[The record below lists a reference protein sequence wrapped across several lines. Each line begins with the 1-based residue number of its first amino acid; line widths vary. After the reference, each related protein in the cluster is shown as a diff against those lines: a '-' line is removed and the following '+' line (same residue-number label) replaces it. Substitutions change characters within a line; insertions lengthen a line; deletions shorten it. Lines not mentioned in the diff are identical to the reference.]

1 VDEGGKLN
9 KNSYVDYYEDLQVS
23 PNADQETIERC
34 YRLLAKKYHPDN
46 RVTGNNEKFNAI
58 SSANKVLSDPGKRA
72 AYDAKYEEIQ
82 THKLKAISKLSS
94 SEGFENDQ
102 QIRHAILS
110 GLYIDRRQNPSDSG
124 VGTWRLEQLLGWPE
138 KILEFH
144 IWYLKEKGWIQRT
157 ETGGYAISAS
167 GVEVVEENG
176 LILGKDRLL
185 TDRSETTQKGGGSE
199 KNQNTGMDSLKIIE
213 PSQEN
218 CNVNIG

>member
-1 VDEGGKLN
+1 MDEGEKLN

-34 YRLLAKKYHPDN
+34 YRLLAKKYHTDN
-46 RVTGNNEKFNAI
+46 RITGNSEKFNAI
-58 SSANKVLSDPGKRA
+58 SAANKVLSDPEKRA
-72 AYDAKYEEIQ
+72 AYDAKYEEVQ
-82 THKLKAISKLSS
+82 SHKLKTISKLSS

-124 VGTWRLEQLLGWPE
+124 VGTWRLEQMLGWPE

-144 IWYLKEKGWIQRT
+144 IWYLKEKGWIRRA
-157 ETGGYAISAS
+157 ETGGYAITAD

-176 LILGKDRLL
+176 LILGNDRLL
-185 TDRSETTQKGGGSE
+185 TDQSEPSNNGNESE
-199 KNQNTGMDSLKIIE
+199 KSTRMDSLKIIE
-213 PSQEN
+213 PSIEN
-218 CNVNIG
+218 INASID